1 MKHLAAALLKA
12 KAAMPPLVKNA
23 NNPHFKSRYATLD
36 AVIDA
41 ARPSFDAHGIAVL
54 EYTERTAS
62 LETVQALRLVH
73 TESGETLDSA
83 IPLIVKDQSN
93 PQQVG
98 SAITYCRR
106 YLWTSAAGLAPED
119 DDGNAAAHT
128 PPPKAPAKPSQELA
142 PNSIP
147 LNQTKHTVIDQ
158 SASKAAWKASAEKLS
173 HTLEGLGLTTK
184 ESRLEWVKRNGWDD
198 LAKITDLNVS
208 DLEALLLTAQ
218 AEADAM
224 AHAARELPPF

>member
-1 MKHLAAALLKA
+1 MKNLAAALLKA

-83 IPLIVKDQSN
+83 IPLIVKDPSN
-93 PQQVG
+93 PQQMG
-98 SAITYCRR
+98 SAQTYARR
-106 YLWTSAAGLAPED
+106 YLWTAAAGLAPED

-128 PPPKAPAKPSQELA
+128 PPPKAPAKPAA
-142 PNSIP
+142 PTAPVDTSMHK
-147 LNQTKHTVIDQ
+147 QIDQ
-158 SASKAAWKASAEKLS
+158 SLQKAAWKAAAEKLS
-173 HTLEGLGLTTK
+173 HTLESIGMATK
-184 ESRLEWVKRNGWDD
+184 ESRLAWVRKNGWDD
-198 LAKITDLNVS
+198 LAKITDLNAT
-208 DLEALLLTAQ
+208 DLDALLLTAQ
-218 AEADAM
+218 AESDAM
-224 AHAARELPPF
+224 KHAACEPLPF

>member
-54 EYTERTAS
+54 EYTERTVS

-83 IPLIVKDQSN
+83 IPLIVKDPSN

-128 PPPKAPAKPSQELA
+128 IPPKAPAKPAAQAA
-142 PNSIP
+142 PVDTS
-147 LNQTKHTVIDQ
+147 KHTQIDQ
-158 SASKAAWKASAEKLS
+158 SASKAAWKASAERLS
-173 HTLEGLGLTTK
+173 HTLESIGMTTK
-184 ESRLEWVKRNGWDD
+184 EARLEWVKRNGWDD
-198 LAKITDLNVS
+198 LAKITDLNAA
-208 DLEALLLTAQ
+208 DLDALHLKAQ

-224 AHAARELPPF
+224 AHAASEPLPF

>member
-1 MKHLAAALLKA
+1 MTMKNLAAALLKA

-23 NNPHFKSRYATLD
+23 NNPHFKSSYATLD

-73 TESGETLDSA
+73 VESGETLDSA
-83 IPLIVKDQSN
+83 IPLIVKDPSN
-93 PQQVG
+93 PQQMG
-98 SAITYCRR
+98 SAQTYARR
-106 YLWTSAAGLAPED
+106 YLWTAAAGLAPED

-128 PPPKAPAKPSQELA
+128 PLPKAPAKPAASTA
-142 PNSIP
+142 PADTSKRT
-147 LNQTKHTVIDQ
+147 QIDQ
-158 SASKAAWKASAEKLS
+158 SAEKAAWKAAAERLS
-173 HTLEGLGLTTK
+173 HTLEGLGLSTK
-184 ESRLEWVKRNGWDD
+184 ESRLDWVKRNGWDD

-208 DLEALLLTAQ
+208 DFDALLLTAQ

-224 AHAARELPPF
+224 AHAATEPLPF